1 MHAKNSGFSSE
12 VRQDC
17 CVCSSSDMSLPVNTT
32 MCFALPS
39 TDWKLRSI
47 EGSTLCMCACR
58 HAFCEVHQIDYGK
71 LQRSRACIGARS
83 LCSRL
88 YMYHRRFHLVPDRS
102 HLGLGSQ
109 LLLQLLVPANRT
121 PTVVAVVPIYGWRY
135 GCHLSL
141 QRTQVDGPQLLV
153 PACSEQPSDRFESQV
168 APAQSLFASAYSLS
182 SKATVSACTEEGT
195 AVRQTQDEVLKSTT
209 NCLLPRVSLFPG
221 T

>member
-47 EGSTLCMCACR
+47 EGSTLCLQPCVLRSTPHRLRQITTAQGLYWR
-58 HAFCEVHQIDYGK
+58 PFFVLPFVHVPSPFPS
-71 LQRSRACIGARS
+71 RSRSFPPRS
-83 LCSRL
+83 RQSAS
-88 YMYHRRFHLVPDRS
+88 FTTP
-102 HLGLGSQ
+102 G
-109 LLLQLLVPANRT
+109 VPANRT

-135 GCHLSL
+135 ECHLSL

-209 NCLLPRVSLFPG
+209 NCLIPRVSLCPG